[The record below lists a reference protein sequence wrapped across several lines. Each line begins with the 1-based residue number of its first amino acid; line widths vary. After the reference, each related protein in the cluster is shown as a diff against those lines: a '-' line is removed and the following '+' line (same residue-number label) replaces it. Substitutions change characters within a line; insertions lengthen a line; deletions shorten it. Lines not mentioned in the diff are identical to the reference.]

1 MIPRFTKVTK
11 VIRQHGNKEEF
22 LEEHNKLSP
31 SNMQATMPLLSHFK
45 IDKCSL
51 FKDDDWNLDKLRRPF
66 ITWLTSLKSE
76 ERETINKE
84 KEV

>member
-1 MIPRFTKVTK
+1 
-11 VIRQHGNKEEF
+11 
-22 LEEHNKLSP
+22 LDEHNRLSP

-51 FKDDDWNLDKLRRPF
+51 FKDDNWNLDKLRRPF

-76 ERETINKE
+76 ERKTINKE
-84 KEV
+84 EEA